1 MPNYSIKDTNTDDIF
16 EVSLKYSE
24 LESYLANNP
33 HFKQVFVKFP
43 ATADP
48 TRVGVKRPDDGFR
61 DVLKEVKSHHK
72 RNVIN
77 DW

>member
-1 MPNYSIKDTNTDDIF
+1 MPVYSIKDTETGNVF
-16 EVSLKYSE
+16 EVSLKFAE
-24 LESYLANNP
+24 LDSYLSDNP
-33 HFKQVFVKFP
+33 SYKQVFTKFP
-43 ATADP
+43 GIADP